1 MSKIY
6 NKAFKVGFCINILIF
21 VILNFIS
28 FIVSSNE
35 YANRKIKFAPSGY
48 SWGFPFGWDE
58 IFLDSMFV
66 RGGMLNFLVMI
77 FCGFILGFLLKPIL
91 SEILSRPAKS
101 K

>member
-6 NKAFKVGFCINILIF
+6 DKAFKVGFYTNVLIF

-35 YANRKIKFAPSGY
+35 YANGKIKFAPGGY
-48 SWGFPFGWDE
+48 SWGFPFDWDE

-77 FCGFILGFLLKPIL
+77 SCGFILGFLLKPIL
-91 SEILSRPAKS
+91 SQILSRRAES